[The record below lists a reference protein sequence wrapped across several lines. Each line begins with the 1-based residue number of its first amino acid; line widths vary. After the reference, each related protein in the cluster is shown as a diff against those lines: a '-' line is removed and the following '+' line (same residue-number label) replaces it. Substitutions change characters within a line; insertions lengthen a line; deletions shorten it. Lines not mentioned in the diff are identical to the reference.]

1 MSFWKKLL
9 YYLGGVGLGTLVV
22 MFMFSDR
29 DFQCSYFPN
38 DRVLYD
44 LRKKELN
51 ISPAMEEQLREQQ
64 IDSTDLSMMLLSGR
78 VDFHKSNTREEDT
91 CKTYWVDYLPEKGH
105 QFSAEWMNCDSTAY
119 LLELH

>member
-1 MSFWKKLL
+1 M
-9 YYLGGVGLGTLVV
+9 GGVGLGVLVV

-44 LRKKELN
+44 LRKKELR
-51 ISPAMEEQLREQQ
+51 ISADMQQNLEARQ
-64 IDSTDLSMMLLSGR
+64 IDSTDISMMLLSGE
-78 VDFHKSNTREEDT
+78 VDFDKSNTLEEDT
-91 CKTYWVDYLPEKGH
+91 CKTYWINYSPEDAAA
-105 QFSAEWMNCDSTAY
+105 FSAEWMNCDSTAY